1 MVVVGYGIKE
11 LAWSEG
17 LNHNRMPYA
26 GIYPL
31 LGILILVSNA
41 VLYSFSLNLYIHLAL
56 EPSPFLLE
64 LPNFLCHLKH
74 FCMKLKAEV
83 FQVEDSIWELQQE
96 INSANLSATR

>member
-1 MVVVGYGIKE
+1 MTVSSQGGMRICVC
-11 LAWSEG
+11 
-17 LNHNRMPYA
+17 
-26 GIYPL
+26 PL
-31 LGILILVSNA
+31 I
-41 VLYSFSLNLYIHLAL
+41 NLYIHLAL

-83 FQVEDSIWELQQE
+83 FQVEDSIRELQQE

>member
-1 MVVVGYGIKE
+1 MAVVRFGIKQ

-56 EPSPFLLE
+56 E

-83 FQVEDSIWELQQE
+83 FQVEDSIRELQQE